1 MRCNHRFPMG
11 MLRGLLA
18 VSLLGR
24 ASLPS
29 LYGETRWYASN
40 AAGMALERA
49 FRALALRGKYALA
62 VDALEPDALP
72 GLLRAYYVPGYQVEI
87 HILYEQGKVSRR
99 RWLFKD
105 GRNRVRVVAAFN
117 AEAPLE
123 ESPAVAPESPVAV
136 EPKPDEP
143 LEQAEPA
150 AVETGTAEGEEAAEP
165 EPPDH
170 AGLIEIYTDQGLLL
184 EDHHIDPDGTDR
196 FIRYQYSAAF
206 LIRAETRIKR
216 PGNAEGAETIE
227 DYCTDYYRYSRS
239 NALRSVERVFH
250 NPEGGAAGE
259 SPQRLRFPHSILG
272 IEENKDFVSP
282 VSAYS
287 ADFLQDSVMEAGHR
301 IVYTTDERGRV
312 LTETWKDES
321 GDTLGVLRN
330 TWSGNRI
337 TSIHW
342 NSGEDER
349 LTEYEYNAEGDRIVE
364 RNYTQGVLERVVRR
378 DGERE
383 VEELYMEGKVA
394 LRAVWEQGRKIT
406 EERISGGSAASPEA
420 GKRAAPA
427 GGGAVAA
434 SRAGSA
440 AGFAKT
446 PAAASPKEPR

>member
-1 MRCNHRFPMG
+1 
-11 MLRGLLA
+11 
-18 VSLLGR
+18 
-24 ASLPS
+24 
-29 LYGETRWYASN
+29 
-40 AAGMALERA
+40 MALERA

-72 GLLRAYYVPGYQVEI
+72 GLLRAYYVPGYQVEL

-117 AEAPLE
+117 AAAPLE
-123 ESPAVAPESPVAV
+123 ETGAAAETG
-136 EPKPDEP
+136 PDEP
-143 LEQAEPA
+143 LEPAEAAESEGAEPLEA
-150 AVETGTAEGEEAAEP
+150 AEGAETTEP

-216 PGNAEGAETIE
+216 PGNGEAAETIE

-250 NPEGGAAGE
+250 KPEGADPGE
-259 SPQRLRFPHSILG
+259 GPQRLRFPHSILG
-272 IEENKDFVSP
+272 IGENKDFVSP

-287 ADFLQDSVMEAGHR
+287 AGFLQDSVMEAGHR

-312 LTETWKDES
+312 LMETWKDES

-337 TSIHW
+337 ASIHW
-342 NSGEDER
+342 KSGEDER
-349 LTEYEYNAEGDRIVE
+349 LTEYEYNADGDRIVE
-364 RNYTQGVLERVVRR
+364 RNYNRGVLERAVRR
-378 DGERE
+378 EGERE
-383 VEELYMEGKVA
+383 VEELYIEGKAA

-406 EERISGGSAASPEA
+406 EERISGGSAAAPREA
-420 GKRAAPA
+420 GGKAAPA
-427 GGGAVAA
+427 GKGAVTA

-446 PAAASPKEPR
+446 AGDELPLDAAAPREPR